1 MINLNIHKIN
11 LGTVSTLLW
20 FSIQIL
26 KKVIEQ
32 LKIIVTMNNILSTN
46 HTSIYKLLFV
56 LFFAGICNLPF
67 KCNAQE
73 YSKLDEV
80 PQWVKEK
87 VNHEEYKLWE
97 VMSSVFQIDY
107 SFLKKRYLSRKKKR
121 NTSPLAKHCVK
132 NPKWFIQYRK
142 RLFILCSWWI

>member
-1 MINLNIHKIN
+1 MIFYSDLE
-11 LGTVSTLLW
+11 
-20 FSIQIL
+20 
-26 KKVIEQ
+26 KVIEQ

-107 SFLKKRYLSRKKKR
+107 SFLKKDISQERKKKYF
-121 NTSPLAKHCVK
+121 TSCKT
-132 NPKWFIQYRK
+132 
-142 RLFILCSWWI
+142 LCQESKMVHTISKKALYFV

>member
-1 MINLNIHKIN
+1 
-11 LGTVSTLLW
+11 
-20 FSIQIL
+20 
-26 KKVIEQ
+26 
-32 LKIIVTMNNILSTN
+32 MNNILNTN

-107 SFLKKRYLSRKKKR
+107 SFLKKISLKKEKR
-121 NTSPLAKHCVK
+121 NTSPLAKYCVK

-142 RLFILCSWWI
+142 RLFILCS